1 MPPSQLLLF
10 QNLVLFN
17 VNKIRLGDTCAGNTL
32 SDLSGFEGTDAMH

>member
-17 VNKIRLGDTCAGNTL
+17 VNKIRLGDACAGNT
-32 SDLSGFEGTDAMH
+32 LSGFEGTDAMH